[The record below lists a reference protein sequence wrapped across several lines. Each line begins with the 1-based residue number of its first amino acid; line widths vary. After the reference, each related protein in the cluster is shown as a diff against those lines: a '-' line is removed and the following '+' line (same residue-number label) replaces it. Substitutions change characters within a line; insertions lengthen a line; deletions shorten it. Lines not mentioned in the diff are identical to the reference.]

1 VGILHANNMRDV
13 KSDGDA
19 GFATLAGAL
28 GPGGALK
35 FYYALIFLPYLFSLT
50 LGSVWPPVFCALSI
64 PLAVKLYQRAA
75 KGDFSPLVP
84 ETARLVAVFGLLLS
98 AGLYFA

>member
-1 VGILHANNMRDV
+1 MRDV
-13 KSDGDA
+13 NSDGDA

-35 FYYALIFLPYLFSLT
+35 FYYALVFSPYLFAFT
-50 LGSVWPPVFCALSI
+50 FGSAWPPALCALSL
-64 PLAVKLYQRAA
+64 PLALKLRTRAA
-75 KGDFSPLVP
+75 RGEFSALVP

-98 AGLYFA
+98 LGLYAA